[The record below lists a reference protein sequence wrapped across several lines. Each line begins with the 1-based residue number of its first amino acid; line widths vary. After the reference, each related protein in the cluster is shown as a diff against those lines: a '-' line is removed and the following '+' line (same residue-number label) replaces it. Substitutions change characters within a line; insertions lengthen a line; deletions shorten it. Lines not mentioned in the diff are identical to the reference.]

1 MKIKFY
7 RKVLENGMT
16 VLLEKRDNPIVSVAI
31 AIRRGGAYEEE
42 HEKGISHFIEHLL
55 YKGTKNRTSKQIAEE
70 IESLGGDING
80 FTDQLLTVYWCKLP
94 SKHLKVALDVLSDMV
109 KNPLF
114 NDEDIEKERKIIFEE
129 IKMRRD
135 SPGIYVRDKIHNLL
149 YKKPFGADLIGT
161 YKSMSSITREQIIR
175 RFRDFYVP
183 RNMILGVVGNANFGQ
198 LINFAKK
205 NFKSDSIKK
214 IKKISEPKIIL
225 RNKTCIEKRKGLDQA
240 NLVLSYHVPLSG
252 NKKSYA
258 AYILNVLTTGGMSS
272 RLFFEIR
279 EKRNLAYAIKGDSEI
294 TKYFGYNSIYV
305 GTKKEKVGEIKKIIL
320 KEFEKIAKSLDKKE
334 FKKIKEQIIGNY
346 QISIEDSQTQLTNL
360 LMYEIDGN
368 AKEFY
373 NFEKN
378 IKSVKLKDVRDLAE
392 TARKKYSFFVL
403 LPS

>member
-1 MKIKFY
+1 
-7 RKVLENGMT
+7 
-16 VLLEKRDNPIVSVAI
+16 
-31 AIRRGGAYEEE
+31 
-42 HEKGISHFIEHLL
+42 
-55 YKGTKNRTSKQIAEE
+55 
-70 IESLGGDING
+70 
-80 FTDQLLTVYWCKLP
+80 
-94 SKHLKVALDVLSDMV
+94 
-109 KNPLF
+109 
-114 NDEDIEKERKIIFEE
+114 
-129 IKMRRD
+129 
-135 SPGIYVRDKIHNLL
+135 
-149 YKKPFGADLIGT
+149 
-161 YKSMSSITREQIIR
+161 
-175 RFRDFYVP
+175 
-183 RNMILGVVGNANFGQ
+183 Q